1 MSRRSHGTC
10 DPSRV
15 TSLNFGGLACRVLG
29 PESASNTCVLLHGF
43 GAPGD
48 DLVSLGDHLGGNTRY
63 VFPAAPLAP
72 PEMYGGRAWWMID
85 LAALEADLRRGGRR
99 DRSAEIP
106 DGLVAARTA
115 MLAALDA
122 IQARYAV
129 PDDRLVLGG
138 FSQGAMLSLD
148 VALHRDRPL
157 AGLALMS
164 GTLIAETEWTPRLP
178 TLAGVPVVMSHG
190 RADPLLPF
198 AVAETLRDKLT
209 AAGANVT
216 WVPFSG
222 GHEIPGQ
229 ALAVVATLLR

>member
-1 MSRRSHGTC
+1 M
-10 DPSRV
+10 
-15 TSLNFGGLACRVLG
+15 TSFNFGGLACRVIG
-29 PESASNTCVLLHGF
+29 PETASVTCVLLHGF

-48 DLVSLGDHLGGNTRY
+48 DLVSLGDHLGGDTRY

-85 LAALEADLRRGGRR
+85 IMALQTGARR
-99 DRSAEIP
+99 DRSGEIP
-106 DGLVAARTA
+106 DGLAPARTA
-115 MLAALDA
+115 VLAALDA
-122 IQARYAV
+122 IQARYAI

-164 GTLIAETEWTPRLP
+164 GTLIAEPEWTPRMP
-178 TLAGVPVVMSHG
+178 KLAGLPIVMSHG

-198 AVAETLRDKLT
+198 AISETLRDKLV
-209 AAGANVT
+209 AAGAQVT
-216 WVPFSG
+216 WQPFNG
-222 GHEIPGQ
+222 GHEIPGAVLA
-229 ALAVVATLLR
+229 ALGTLLTQLPPKA